1 MRRRRPIMALL
12 ALAAS
17 AALLIGAAGQLAKM
31 VIPDSAPRAASADV
45 APILI
50 GGFLIGA
57 AAQLTGG
64 GDAGAPDRVI
74 SAMNKAELVGA

>member
-1 MRRRRPIMALL
+1 MRRRRPTTVLL
-12 ALAAS
+12 ALTAS
-17 AALLIGAAGQLAKM
+17 AALLIGGAGQLAKM
-31 VIPDSAPRAASADV
+31 IIPDSPRAASAEV
-45 APILI
+45 APVLI